1 MRTIDSTQS
10 SVTTTLGYQNKTCV
24 FVKNGRAE
32 KDKTHKANT
41 GKIKPDKRSS
51 TSVTQMGHVYVDD
64 VASSIESVRN
74 YAGGNCSANQKR
86 EQEILHKHEGK
97 RGEKG

>member
-1 MRTIDSTQS
+1 
-10 SVTTTLGYQNKTCV
+10 
-24 FVKNGRAE
+24 
-32 KDKTHKANT
+32 
-41 GKIKPDKRSS
+41 
-51 TSVTQMGHVYVDD
+51 MGHVYVDD